1 MSDMTVSE
9 QSLAAGFDPFACEA
23 SVFEDDGGDQV
34 PQRQDYNPNPISVP
48 RDDTRPASVRIAE
61 LLDRL
66 GSQRVTCLGILGA
79 CAEPAS
85 YERVREVVE
94 EAQRGNASVFDAGR
108 LCSLLQRA
116 GALERVDEQ
125 GLPYDPDEMLEEVSD
140 GDARYLRASAEQD
153 AYWLATPEGLAAI
166 PSVNHSTEL
175 ASLLEADAL
184 YLPIYRGILDM
195 ASREEGVKAPALMAT
210 LDRDPLLQRPK
221 RSCTLFVQRLHD
233 VSALEW
239 RGAWFATE
247 LGAQALRKIEASCE
261 AERIAEGA
269 R

>member
-1 MSDMTVSE
+1 MSDMAVSK
-9 QSLAAGFDPFACEA
+9 QSLETGFDPFACEA
-23 SVFEDDGGDQV
+23 DVFEDDGGDQV
-34 PQRQDYNPNPISVP
+34 PQRHDYNPNPISVP

-66 GSQRVTCLGILGA
+66 GSQRATCLGILGA
-79 CAEPAS
+79 CAEPAP

-116 GALERVDEQ
+116 GALERVDER
-125 GLPYDPDEMLEEVSD
+125 GFPYDPDETLEEVSD

-153 AYWLATPEGLAAI
+153 AYWLATPDGLAAI
-166 PSVNHSTEL
+166 PSENYSAEL
-175 ASLLEADAL
+175 EKLLEADAV
-184 YLPIYRGILDM
+184 YLPIYRSVLRM
-195 ASREEGVKAPALMAT
+195 ASREEGVKAPTLMAA

-233 VSALEW
+233 VNALEW

-247 LGAQALRKIEASCE
+247 LGAKALRDIDDACQ
-261 AERIAEGA
+261 AEPMTEGA